1 MDLKAIEKSLLHLDE
16 YPLEQWNPKLCEGV
30 RFDID
35 KDANWFYNG
44 SKIERLNMIKL
55 FSKLIKIEGE
65 SYFIVTPSEKIPVYV
80 VNEVFSI
87 IDFKKE
93 NDDYFFKTNT
103 NEWVKLSQENCLSTD
118 SVNDQPY
125 PKIKLKENVFG
136 LLTRSLFYNLIE
148 HAINDKDRLYIKSD
162 GEKFYL

>member
-55 FSKLIKIEGE
+55 FSKLVKMEGE
-65 SYFIVTPSEKIPVYV
+65 NYFIVTPSEKIPVYV

>member
-55 FSKLIKIEGE
+55 FQS
-65 SYFIVTPSEKIPVYV
+65 
-80 VNEVFSI
+80 
-87 IDFKKE
+87 
-93 NDDYFFKTNT
+93 
-103 NEWVKLSQENCLSTD
+103 
-118 SVNDQPY
+118 
-125 PKIKLKENVFG
+125 
-136 LLTRSLFYNLIE
+136 
-148 HAINDKDRLYIKSD
+148 
-162 GEKFYL
+162 

>member
-1 MDLKAIEKSLLHLDE
+1 MDLKAIEKSLLQLDE

-55 FSKLIKIEGE
+55 FSKLVKAEGE
-65 SYFIVTPSEKIPVYV
+65 SYFIVTPNEKIPVYV

-118 SVNDQPY
+118 SLNDQPY

>member
-118 SVNDQPY
+118 SLNDQPY